1 MKIKSYN
8 FLYRIFS
15 FMSDKTNGASFFVK
29 YKLILG
35 ALLIGLST
43 VSCGDGEDEPEIIMC
58 YDTTSVE
65 VPQEGSLKPD
75 WSQDTINVQ
84 TDNTFP
90 IGEK

>member
-43 VSCGDGEDEPEIIMC
+43 VSCGDEEKEPELMC
-58 YDTTSVE
+58 YD
-65 VPQEGSLKPD
+65 PAPLEGSQKPD